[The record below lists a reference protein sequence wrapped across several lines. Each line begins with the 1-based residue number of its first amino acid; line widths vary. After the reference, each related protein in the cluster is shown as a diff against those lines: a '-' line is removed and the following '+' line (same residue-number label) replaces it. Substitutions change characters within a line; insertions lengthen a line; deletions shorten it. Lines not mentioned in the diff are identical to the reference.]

1 MHIRPATPDDATRL
15 GELGAML
22 VELHHGFDADRFL
35 APTAQTARGYGR
47 FLVSQIDRDG
57 VLVLVA
63 EDAEGV
69 WGYVYGA
76 MEGDDWMALRG
87 PAGVVYDL
95 VVDPSRR
102 RQGLGRR
109 LLEEALSFLETRGA
123 PRLVLSTAE
132 QNVEAQRLFAAAG
145 FRRTMIEM
153 TRQPSL
159 AGSRPVQARRRWDWP
174 ADLGNRAHRRGLHR
188 LPTRDRRP

>member
-1 MHIRPATPDDATRL
+1 MDLRPATTADAPRL
-15 GELGAML
+15 GELGALL

-35 APTAQTARGYGR
+35 APTAETARGYGR
-47 FLVSQIDRDG
+47 FLVSQIGRDG

-63 EDAEGV
+63 ENAEGV

-76 MEGDDWMALRG
+76 LEGADWMALRG

-95 VVDPSRR
+95 VVDPARR

-109 LLEEALSFLETRGA
+109 LLDEAISRLERQGA
-123 PRLVLSTAE
+123 PRVVLSTAE
-132 QNVEAQRLFAAAG
+132 QNLEAQRLFATAG

-153 TRQPSL
+153 TREP
-159 AGSRPVQARRRWDWP
+159 RPDDA
-174 ADLGNRAHRRGLHR
+174 
-188 LPTRDRRP
+188 

>member
-1 MHIRPATPDDATRL
+1 MEIRPATAADEARL

-22 VELHHGFDADRFL
+22 VELHHAFDANRFL

-47 FLVSQIDRDG
+47 FLVSQIGREG

-63 EDAEGV
+63 EEAGRV

-87 PAGVVYDL
+87 PAGAVYDL

-102 RQGLGRR
+102 RQGVGRR
-109 LLEEALSFLETRGA
+109 LLDAALSSLERQGA

-132 QNVEAQRLFAAAG
+132 QNLEAQRLFAAAG

-153 TRQPSL
+153 TRTP
-159 AGSRPVQARRRWDWP
+159 GP
-174 ADLGNRAHRRGLHR
+174 AAPRHDKA
-188 LPTRDRRP
+188 

>member
-1 MHIRPATPDDATRL
+1 MEIRPATAADATRL

-35 APTAQTARGYGR
+35 APTPETARGYGGY
-47 FLVSQIDRDG
+47 LVSQIGADG

-76 MEGDDWMALRG
+76 MEGADWMALRG

-95 VVDPSRR
+95 VVDPGRR
-102 RQGLGRR
+102 RERLGRR
-109 LLEEALSFLETRGA
+109 LLDAALSALQQLGA
-123 PRLVLSTAE
+123 PRIVLSTAS
-132 QNVEAQRLFAAAG
+132 QNEAAQRLFAASG

-153 TRQPSL
+153 TRE
-159 AGSRPVQARRRWDWP
+159 AGP
-174 ADLGNRAHRRGLHR
+174 ADA
-188 LPTRDRRP
+188 